1 MKITSAQ
8 VLKKIIKSKKKNIN
22 FKNNLAEV
30 LDSIEM
36 MDLIT
41 QIENKFKIKFK
52 SKDISYKNFSSI
64 SKIEML
70 IKNVKIKK

>member
-1 MKITSAQ
+1 
-8 VLKKIIKSKKKNIN
+8 
-22 FKNNLAEV
+22 
-30 LDSIEM
+30 M